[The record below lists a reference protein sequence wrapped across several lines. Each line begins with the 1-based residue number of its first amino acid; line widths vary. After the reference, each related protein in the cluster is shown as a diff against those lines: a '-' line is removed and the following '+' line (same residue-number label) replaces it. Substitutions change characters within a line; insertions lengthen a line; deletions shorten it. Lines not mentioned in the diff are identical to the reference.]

1 MRARLSTTFRSLTV
15 RNYRLFAGGQL
26 VKLIGVWMMYVAQDW
41 LVLEL
46 SNDSPTALGLVTAL
60 QFVPVMLLTLY
71 AGTLADRFDKRT
83 LLMVSNGAWAVLA
96 IAQAVLIA
104 TGVIQLWHIM
114 VFAGLLGVAQAIET
128 PVRQA
133 FVSELVG
140 KPLLPNALSLS
151 AATFQTARITGPAL
165 AGVAIAWLGTGPVFL
180 VSTVM
185 AVAPVLMQAR
195 MRPAEL
201 HRPEL
206 LPRDERA
213 EAKVADGLRY
223 VRTRHDLLLPMVMML
238 VIAMFGYN
246 FQLTLALLAKTV
258 FATGAATFGLFNT
271 ALAVGSLAGALA
283 GTARKGRPSVYL
295 LLAAAVAFG
304 LLAIAVGVAPT
315 KWLVLLL
322 LVPTGFST
330 VFLAQAANQR
340 VQLGVDGAFRGR
352 VMALYVL
359 IFLGTAPIG
368 SMVISWIAETFGA
381 AAGIWLGGAVSLVA
395 ALGALVWQ
403 LRHAGDRL
411 SFQARPTPRVRV
423 VHAESV
429 AAA

>member
-26 VKLIGVWMMYVAQDW
+26 IKLIGVWMMYVAQDW

-46 SNDSPTALGLVTAL
+46 SHDSPTALGLVTAM

-83 LLMVSNGAWAVLA
+83 LLMISNGVWAVLA
-96 IAQAVLIA
+96 ILQAVLVA
-104 TGVIQLWHIM
+104 TGAIQLWHIM
-114 VFAGLLGVAQAIET
+114 IFALLLGIAQSIET

-165 AGVAIAWLGTGPVFL
+165 AGVAIAGLGTGTVFL
-180 VSTVM
+180 ISTIM
-185 AVAPVLMQAR
+185 AIAPVIMQAR
-195 MRPAEL
+195 MVPAEL
-201 HRPEL
+201 HRLEL
-206 LPRDERA
+206 PPLAER
-213 EAKVADGLRY
+213 EKAKVGDGLRY
-223 VRTRHDLLLPMVMML
+223 VRTRHDLLLPMAMMF

-258 FATGAATFGLFNT
+258 FDTGAATFGLFNT

-295 LLAAAVAFG
+295 LLASAVAFG
-304 LLAIAVGVAPT
+304 LLAVAVGFAPY
-315 KWLVLLL
+315 KWLVLVL

-368 SMVISWIAETFGA
+368 SMIISWIAETFGVA
-381 AAGIWLGGAVSLVA
+381 ASIWLGGAVSLLAAVA
-395 ALGALVWQ
+395 ALIWQ

-411 SFQARPTPRVRV
+411 AFQARPTPRVRV
-423 VHAESV
+423 VHAEPV

>member
-26 VKLIGVWMMYVAQDW
+26 IKLIGVWMMYVAQDW

-83 LLMVSNGAWAVLA
+83 LLMVSNGVWAVLA
-96 IAQAVLIA
+96 IAQAILIA
-104 TGVIQLWHIM
+104 TGVIELWHIM
-114 VFAGLLGVAQAIET
+114 IFAGLLGVAQAIET

-185 AVAPVLMQAR
+185 AIAPVLMQAR
-195 MRPAEL
+195 MIPTEL

-213 EAKVADGLRY
+213 EAKVVDGLRY
-223 VRTRHDLLLPMVMML
+223 VRTRHDLLLPMAMMF

-304 LLAIAVGVAPT
+304 LLAIAVGFAPY

-330 VFLAQAANQR
+330 VFLGQAANQR

-368 SMVISWIAETFGA
+368 SMVISWIAEHFGA
-381 AAGIWLGGAVSLVA
+381 AAGIWLGGAVSLLA
-395 ALGALVWQ
+395 ALAALVWQ

-411 SFQARPTPRVRV
+411 AFQARPTPRVRV
-423 VHAESV
+423 VHQESV
-429 AAA
+429 AVA

>member
-1 MRARLSTTFRSLTV
+1 MRARMSTTFRSLKV

-26 VKLIGVWMMYVAQDW
+26 IKLVGVWMMYVAQDW

-46 SNDSPTALGLVTAL
+46 TDDSPTALGLVTAL

-71 AGTLADRFDKRT
+71 AGTLADRLDKRT
-83 LLMVSNGAWAVLA
+83 LLMLSNGAWAVLA
-96 IAQAVLIA
+96 VMQAVLIA
-104 TGVIQLWHIM
+104 TGAIRFWHILI
-114 VFAGLLGVAQAIET
+114 FAGLLGIAQAIET

-140 KPLLPNALSLS
+140 KELLPNALSLS

-165 AGVAIAWLGTGPVFL
+165 AGVAIAALGTGPVFL
-180 VSTVM
+180 ISTVM
-185 AVAPVLMQAR
+185 AIAPVFMQWR

-201 HRPEL
+201 IRPEL
-206 LPRDERA
+206 PPRSEKAR
-213 EAKVADGLRY
+213 VTDGLKY
-223 VRTRHDLLLPMVMML
+223 VRNRHDLLLPMAMMF

-295 LLAAAVAFG
+295 LLASAVAFG
-304 LLAIAVGVAPT
+304 VLAVAVGFAPYR
-315 KWLVLLL
+315 WLVLAL

-340 VQLGVDGAFRGR
+340 VQLGVEAAFRGR

-359 IFLGTAPIG
+359 IFLGTAPVG
-368 SMVISWIAETFGA
+368 SMVISWIVERFGA
-381 AAGIWLGGAVSLVA
+381 AAGIWLGGAISLVA
-395 ALGALVWQ
+395 AVVCLAWQ
-403 LRHAGDRL
+403 LRHAGDKL
-411 SFQARPTPRVRV
+411 SIQVRPSPRVRV
-423 VHAESV
+423 VHADNV
-429 AAA
+429 ATA

>member
-26 VKLIGVWMMYVAQDW
+26 IKLIGVWMMYVAQDW

-46 SNDSPTALGLVTAL
+46 SHDSPTALGLVTAM

-83 LLMVSNGAWAVLA
+83 LLMISNGVWAVLA
-96 IAQAVLIA
+96 ILQAVLVA
-104 TGVIQLWHIM
+104 TGAIQLWHIM
-114 VFAGLLGVAQAIET
+114 IFALLLGIAQSIET

-165 AGVAIAWLGTGPVFL
+165 AGVAIAGLGTGTVFL
-180 VSTVM
+180 ISTIM
-185 AVAPVLMQAR
+185 AIAPVIMQAR
-195 MRPAEL
+195 MVPAEL
-201 HRPEL
+201 HRLEL
-206 LPRDERA
+206 PPLAER
-213 EAKVADGLRY
+213 EKAKVGDGLRY
-223 VRTRHDLLLPMVMML
+223 VRTRHDLLLPMAMMF

-295 LLAAAVAFG
+295 LLASAVAFG
-304 LLAIAVGVAPT
+304 LLAVAVGFAPY
-315 KWLVLLL
+315 KWLVLVL

-368 SMVISWIAETFGA
+368 SMIISWIAETFGVA
-381 AAGIWLGGAVSLVA
+381 ASIWLGGAVSLLAAVA
-395 ALGALVWQ
+395 ALIWQ

-411 SFQARPTPRVRV
+411 AFQARPTPRVRV
-423 VHAESV
+423 VHAEPV

>member
-26 VKLIGVWMMYVAQDW
+26 IKLIGVWMMYIAQDW
-41 LVLEL
+41 LILEL

-71 AGTLADRFDKRT
+71 AGTLADRFDKRR
-83 LLMVSNGAWAVLA
+83 LLMVSNAVWAVLA

-104 TGVIQLWHIM
+104 TGAIELWHIM
-114 VFAGLLGVAQAIET
+114 IFAGLLGTAQAIET
-128 PVRQA
+128 PARQA
-133 FVSELVG
+133 FVSELVEL
-140 KPLLPNALSLS
+140 PLLPNALSLS

-165 AGVAIAWLGTGPVFL
+165 AGVAIAVFGTGPVFII
-180 VSTVM
+180 STVL

-195 MRPAEL
+195 MRPADL
-201 HRPEL
+201 VRSQ
-206 LPRDERA
+206 LPGRERS
-213 EAKVADGLRY
+213 ETKVIDGLRY
-223 VRTRHDLLLPMVMML
+223 VRKRQDLMLPMMMMF

-258 FATGAATFGLFNT
+258 FFTGAATFGLFNT

-295 LLAAAVAFG
+295 LLGAAVAFG
-304 LLAIAVGVAPT
+304 LLAIAVGVAPYQ
-315 KWLVLLL
+315 WLVLAL
-322 LVPTGFST
+322 LVPTGFSM
-330 VFLAQAANQR
+330 VYLGQAANQR
-340 VQLGVDGAFRGR
+340 IQLGVDGAFRGR
-352 VMALYVL
+352 VMALHVL

-368 SMVISWIAETFGA
+368 SMMMSWIAENFGA
-381 AAGIWLGGAVSLVA
+381 AASIWLGGAASLVA
-395 ALGALVWQ
+395 ALVALVFQ

-411 SFQARPTPRVRV
+411 SLQVRPLPRLRV
-423 VHAESV
+423 VPAESV
-429 AAA
+429 VAA

>member
-26 VKLIGVWMMYVAQDW
+26 IKLIGVWMMYVAQDW

-46 SNDSPTALGLVTAL
+46 SDDSPTALGLVTAL

-83 LLMVSNGAWAVLA
+83 LLMISNGAWAVLA
-96 IAQAVLIA
+96 IVQAVLVA
-104 TGVIQLWHIM
+104 TGAIQLWHIM
-114 VFAGLLGVAQAIET
+114 IFALLLGIAQAVET

-165 AGVAIAWLGTGPVFL
+165 AGVAIAVLGTGTVFL

-185 AVAPVLMQAR
+185 AIAPVIMQAR
-195 MRPAEL
+195 MVPAEL

-206 LPRDERA
+206 PPLAER
-213 EAKVADGLRY
+213 EKAKVGDGLRY
-223 VRTRHDLLLPMVMML
+223 VRTRHDLLLPMAMMF

-304 LLAIAVGVAPT
+304 LLAVAVGFAPY
-315 KWLVLLL
+315 KWLVLAL

-368 SMVISWIAETFGA
+368 SMIISWIAETFGA
-381 AAGIWLGGAVSLVA
+381 AAAIWLGGAVSLVA
-395 ALGALVWQ
+395 AVAALIWQ

-411 SFQARPTPRVRV
+411 AFQARPTPRVRV
-423 VHAESV
+423 VHAEPVV
-429 AAA
+429 AA